1 MPRLIV
7 DLFQVLYGE
16 DNDGK
21 WDYIYNFTTNKI
33 NKYQSAVVGNKN
45 SFTIEMKWLLL
56 ILVIVAFVI
65 LLLVKNAI
73 HNGQKAG
80 KKPIKNI
87 EKEPE
92 KKMIKSET
100 RIRWNSNPKDSS
112 LNNKKIEDIEKD
124 IDQIIS
130 KK

>member
-1 MPRLIV
+1 M
-7 DLFQVLYGE
+7 QAS
-16 DNDGK
+16 
-21 WDYIYNFTTNKI
+21 KI

-87 EKEPE
+87 AER
-92 KKMIKSET
+92 SGCGG
-100 RIRWNSNPKDSS
+100 
-112 LNNKKIEDIEKD
+112 L
-124 IDQIIS
+124 QIFS
-130 KK
+130 AAADPD